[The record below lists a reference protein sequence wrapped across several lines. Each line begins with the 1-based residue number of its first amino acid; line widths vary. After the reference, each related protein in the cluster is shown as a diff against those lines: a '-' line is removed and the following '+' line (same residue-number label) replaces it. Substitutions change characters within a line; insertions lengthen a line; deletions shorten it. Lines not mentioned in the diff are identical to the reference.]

1 MTRARNTLLL
11 SLLAFA
17 PQACSRI
24 ETWQFTLA
32 PGERGATLTTHRVTV
47 VFEGVALTHPAGG
60 TTGGATGSLVVA
72 GSGTHRSSVTVRDK
86 TLITS
91 YADGVT
97 TMTLEGYT
105 CVLRN
110 GGTWLEIN
118 DMQFDLAHGKHT
130 IVVAKDGTPRIQ
142 DR

>member
-1 MTRARNTLLL
+1 MTRARNALLL

-24 ETWQFTLA
+24 EAWQFTFA
-32 PGERGATLTTHRVTV
+32 PGERGATLTTDRVIV
-47 VFEGVALTHPAGG
+47 IFEGVALTHPPGG

-72 GSGTHRSSVTVRDK
+72 GYGTHSSSVTVRDK
-86 TLITS
+86 VFATS
-91 YADGVT
+91 FADGVN

-105 CVLRN
+105 CVLRK
-110 GGTWLEIN
+110 GGAWLEIN
-118 DMQFDLAHGKHT
+118 DMQFDLAHGKPT